1 MDRKYLIPLLSLVG
15 GALIAL
21 GFATPGNRI
30 SAAEHGIGAVKDAV
44 KVVEGRLSDHDIQ
57 FAETRKDIGY
67 IMDGIDDLRGL
78 GSEERR
84 ALRRSRRRG
93 VGPTP

>member
-1 MDRKYLIPLLSLVG
+1 MDRKYIIPLLTMAG
-15 GALIAL
+15 GALLAF
-21 GFATPGNRI
+21 GFSTPGNRI
-30 SAAEHGIGAVKDAV
+30 TAAEKSVSEVKAEV
-44 KVVEGRLSDHDIQ
+44 KIVEGRVSDHDIQ